1 MLNTSVTT
9 VTAVQAKPQHLKDE
23 GQGVAKELSNEV
35 FGDWRR
41 ATKIPAKIGSVTW

>member
-9 VTAVQAKPQHLKDE
+9 VTAVQGSERQHLKDE

-35 FGDWRR
+35 DVPP
-41 ATKIPAKIGSVTW
+41 KNPAKIGSVTW